1 MRWPL
6 AFDVDVD
13 VDAHPVNTMGT
24 VLYSGFE
31 TCLAPSHSCWPANT
45 VCGKPCTD
53 YNQFNCHVFCRAP
66 KTRNRL
72 PATHVGLQIQWGLH
86 FFILD
91 SRRVWHPA
99 LKVLGS
105 DSKTH
110 LNSRCCAILE
120 TKMEQCYTLS
130 QQPTFIYSVA
140 PTVHF
145 HHPTLP

>member
-24 VLYSGFE
+24 VLYSASRRVWHPATHVG
-31 TCLAPSHSCWPANT
+31 LQIQYVASHAQIIINLIAMCF
-45 VCGKPCTD
+45 VG
-53 YNQFNCHVFCRAP
+53 AP